1 MRRIQSTLSTPGYPI
16 VIAAGANLFLLFCF
30 LVWSPVH
37 RLPRFGVN
45 VYPPESHFVMEAYNR
60 DNLHIVTI
68 TPGDT
73 PRIHVEGIILP
84 GGLDALP
91 AKLDEW
97 AAATP
102 GRKQNTT
109 IIIEGDP
116 AVSYGNLS
124 KLIDMVLQRNFTL
137 SLQGRPAVE

>member
-1 MRRIQSTLSTPGYPI
+1 
-16 VIAAGANLFLLFCF
+16 
-30 LVWSPVH
+30 
-37 RLPRFGVN
+37 
-45 VYPPESHFVMEAYNR
+45 MEAYNR

-68 TPGDT
+68 TPGAP
-73 PRIHVEGIILP
+73 PRIYVEGIILP